1 MTLPAVL
8 TTPAAKAV
16 AITLLAVALMAVALM
31 AGTAWLLRDQFSE
44 GNKAAAAAVTT
55 TVQQETIKAQE
66 NARREKEQIEEEV
79 RSTPYDDRVDGPR

>member
-1 MTLPAVL
+1 MACASASATGMRTA
-8 TTPAAKAV
+8 TAGWTPAAQGDGCH
-16 AITLLAVALMAVALM
+16 T
-31 AGTAWLLRDQFSE
+31 GTAWPLCDQFSE
-44 GNKAAAAAVTT
+44 GNKAGAAAVTT

>member
-1 MTLPAVL
+1 MTLPAFL

-16 AITLLAVALMAVALM
+16 AVTLLAVALM

-44 GNKAAAAAVTT
+44 GKKAGAAAVTT

-66 NARREKEQIEEEV
+66 NARREKEQIDEKV
-79 RSTPYDDRVDGPR
+79 RSTPYDDRVDGLR